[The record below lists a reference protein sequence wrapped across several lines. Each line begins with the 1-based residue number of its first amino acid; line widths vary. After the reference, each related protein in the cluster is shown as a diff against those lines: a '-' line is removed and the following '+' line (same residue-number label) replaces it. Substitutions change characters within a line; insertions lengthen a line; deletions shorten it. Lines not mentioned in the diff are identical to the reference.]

1 MNRRQRTAP
10 TVLTV
15 LLAAAYMA
23 ATAQAAETR
32 CNGTIVSEGPNRG
45 ACTGQWIAAKQAPA
59 EPYGWRLARHIH
71 ANREGLQ
78 QCQTVFSLLK
88 GMGGFGGLQAGKQ
101 AQAKTIKERMQEI
114 GEAMRRD
121 PRAFDEAMRG
131 YGGQAMEFASVV
143 RKFDNPRAF
152 ASHLNGGT
160 TQSQAF
166 LEDFDFD
173 NLDQH
178 VGRAQQALPATVS
191 QSQAVSAYL
200 ASTAP
205 VACLDA
211 AGKLIAEMR
220 Y

>member
-1 MNRRQRTAP
+1 MSRRQRTTLAF
-10 TVLTV
+10 
-15 LLAAAYMA
+15 LLAAACVA
-23 ATAQAAETR
+23 GTAQAGQR
-32 CNGTIVSEGPNRG
+32 YCNGTIVSEGPDRG
-45 ACTGQWIAAKQAPA
+45 ACAGQWVTPGQAPA

-71 ANREGLQ
+71 ANWEGLQ
-78 QCQTVFSLLK
+78 QCQTVFSLLR

-121 PRAFDEAMRG
+121 PKAFEEAMRG

-143 RKFDNPRAF
+143 REFENPRAF

-166 LEDFDFD
+166 LKDFDFD
-173 NLDQH
+173 ELDRH
-178 VGRAQQALPATVS
+178 VGRAQAALPATVS

-205 VACLDA
+205 VACFDA
-211 AGKLIAEMR
+211 AGTLIAGMR
-220 Y
+220 H